1 MAPRTPL
8 LEVDGLVVRYGKLL
22 AVSGVTINAHGGE
35 VVLVLG
41 ANGAGKSST
50 LRAIAGQVPAASG
63 AVRLDGRDITR
74 SAAWRNVGSGLALV
88 PEGRQIFTDLSVHE
102 NLLLG
107 GYSNRD
113 AELRRRTL
121 EEVYELFPVLADR
134 RNAAGGLLS
143 GGEQQML
150 AFGRALMADPKVVL
164 LDEPSMGLAPVMVD
178 RIFETVRAITARG
191 IAVLMVEQN
200 VAALELADHV
210 HVLEQGELALS
221 GAGADLRDDPRV
233 VAAYLGVEDSVTA

>member
-8 LEVDGLVVRYGKLL
+8 LEVDDLVVRYGKLT
-22 AVSGVTINAHGGE
+22 AVSGVTMAAHAGE

-50 LRAIAGQVPAASG
+50 LRAVAGQVPAASG
-63 AVRLDGRDITR
+63 AVRLAGRDITR
-74 SAAWRNVGSGLALV
+74 SKAWRNVGSGLVLV
-88 PEGRQIFTDLSVHE
+88 PEGRQIFTDLTVHE

-113 AELRRRTL
+113 ASLRQRTL
-121 EEVYELFPVLADR
+121 EQVYELFPVLEER
-134 RNAAGGLLS
+134 RTSPGGLLS

-178 RIFETVRAITARG
+178 RIFETVRTICARG
-191 IAVLMVEQN
+191 IAVVMVEQN
-200 VAALELADHV
+200 VAALKLADQV
-210 HVLEQGELALS
+210 HVLEQGELVLS
-221 GAGADLRDDPRV
+221 GSGAELRDDPRV
-233 VAAYLGVEDSVTA
+233 VAAYLGVEDSVSA